1 MSQQQVQRL
10 QTLLET
16 VQRNR
21 QRPGEPIGVGTNV
34 AAANVVQKKFPANTT
49 ASAAEPARAR
59 VPTPDLA
66 SAQAAKP
73 VAAEP
78 ARARVPTPD
87 LAVKPAA
94 PAAQAPRPAA
104 PQPQQREAA
113 AQPPA
118 TQPKSAPRIPEPQA
132 AAQPVA
138 QEPIVPRVIEPE
150 AQRPA
155 TRPIAQ
161 LVSKHAPVVDAT
173 FGAMLKRSLS
183 LRPH

>member
-21 QRPGEPIGVGTNV
+21 QRPGEPIGVGANV
-34 AAANVVQKKFPANTT
+34 AAANVVQKKSPANTT
-49 ASAAEPARAR
+49 ASAAEPARAASAQAAKPAAAEPARAR

-66 SAQAAKP
+66 A
-73 VAAEP
+73 
-78 ARARVPTPD
+78 
-87 LAVKPAA
+87 KPAA
-94 PAAQAPRPAA
+94 PAARPAA
-104 PQPQQREAA
+104 PQPQAQQREAA

-132 AAQPVA
+132 APQPVA

-150 AQRPA
+150 AQRPS

>member
-21 QRPGEPIGVGTNV
+21 QRPGEPI
-34 AAANVVQKKFPANTT
+34 AATANVVPNRPPANTT
-49 ASAAEPARAR
+49 AASAEPARAR
-59 VPTPDLA
+59 HTTPDLS
-66 SAQAAKP
+66 SAQAA
-73 VAAEP
+73 
-78 ARARVPTPD
+78 R
-87 LAVKPAA
+87 PAA
-94 PAAQAPRPAA
+94 PAAHAPRPSA
-104 PQPQQREAA
+104 PQPSM
-113 AQPPA
+113 QPPA
-118 TQPKSAPRIPEPQA
+118 TQPKSAPRVAPPQPPT
-132 AAQPVA
+132 QPIA

-150 AQRPA
+150 APRPA

>member
-21 QRPGEPIGVGTNV
+21 QRPGEPIGA
-34 AAANVVQKKFPANTT
+34 AAANVVQKKSPANTT
-49 ASAAEPARAR
+49 AAAAEPPRAR
-59 VPTPDLA
+59 VATPDIA

-73 VAAEP
+73 
-78 ARARVPTPD
+78 
-87 LAVKPAA
+87 AA
-94 PAAQAPRPAA
+94 PAPRPAA
-104 PQPQQREAA
+104 PQPQPQAQQREAA
-113 AQPPA
+113 PQPPV
-118 TQPKSAPRIPEPQA
+118 TQPKSAPRIPEPQPA
-132 AAQPVA
+132 PQAVA
-138 QEPIVPRVIEPE
+138 QEPIVPRMIEPE
-150 AQRPA
+150 APRPA

>member
-21 QRPGEPIGVGTNV
+21 QRPGEPIGA
-34 AAANVVQKKFPANTT
+34 AAANVVQKKSPANTT

-59 VPTPDLA
+59 VPTPDI
-66 SAQAAKP
+66 AAKP
-73 VAAEP
+73 AAAEP

-87 LAVKPAA
+87 FAAKPAA

-132 AAQPVA
+132 APQPVA

>member
-21 QRPGEPIGVGTNV
+21 QRPGEPIG
-34 AAANVVQKKFPANTT
+34 AAANVVAKAPANTT
-49 ASAAEPARAR
+49 KAAAAPAEPARAR
-59 VPTPDLA
+59 VLTPDMAAA
-66 SAQAAKP
+66 SAAAAPARPAQPAKP
-73 VAAEP
+73 AQ
-78 ARARVPTPD
+78 
-87 LAVKPAA
+87 A
-94 PAAQAPRPAA
+94 PAAQAPATQPRAGA
-104 PQPQQREAA
+104 P

-118 TQPKSAPRIPEPQA
+118 IQTPGSQPKAGAPVPRAPEPQPA
-132 AAQPVA
+132 PPAPVP
-138 QEPIVPRVIEPE
+138 QEPIVPRTFEPE
-150 AQRPA
+150 VPRAA
-155 TRPIAQ
+155 NRPIAQ

>member
-21 QRPGEPIGVGTNV
+21 QRPGEPMGVGSNV
-34 AAANVVQKKFPANTT
+34 AAANVVQKKSPANMT
-49 ASAAEPARAR
+49 AEPTRPR
-59 VPTPDLA
+59 VSTAELA

-73 VAAEP
+73 AMAEP
-78 ARARVPTPD
+78 ARTRVPTPD
-87 LAVKPAA
+87 LAAKPAA
-94 PAAQAPRPAA
+94 PAAQAQRP
-104 PQPQQREAA
+104 AA

-132 AAQPVA
+132 APPAVI

>member
-10 QTLLET
+10 QSLLET

-21 QRPGEPIGVGTNV
+21 QRPGEPMGVGSNV
-34 AAANVVQKKFPANTT
+34 AAANVVQKKSPANMT
-49 ASAAEPARAR
+49 AEPTRPRVPTPDLASAQAAKPAAAEPARAR

-66 SAQAAKP
+66 A
-73 VAAEP
+73 
-78 ARARVPTPD
+78 
-87 LAVKPAA
+87 KPAA
-94 PAAQAPRPAA
+94 PAPRPAA
-104 PQPQQREAA
+104 PQAQPQQREAA

-132 AAQPVA
+132 AAPQAVV

>member
-21 QRPGEPIGVGTNV
+21 QRPGEPMNV
-34 AAANVVQKKFPANTT
+34 AAANVVQKKSPANTMASAT
-49 ASAAEPARAR
+49 APAAEPPRAR
-59 VPTPDLA
+59 VATPEPA
-66 SAQAAKP
+66 TGPAAAPPKAPAPAPQAA
-73 VAAEP
+73 
-78 ARARVPTPD
+78 
-87 LAVKPAA
+87 
-94 PAAQAPRPAA
+94 RPA
-104 PQPQQREAA
+104 REAA

-118 TQPKSAPRIPEPQA
+118 PTTQPKSAPRIPEPQA
-132 AAQPVA
+132 APQPVA
-138 QEPIVPRVIEPE
+138 QEPIVPRMIEPE
-150 AQRPA
+150 APRPA

>member
-21 QRPGEPIGVGTNV
+21 QRPGEPMNT
-34 AAANVVQKKFPANTT
+34 AAAQVVQKKSPANTAEPARARVAT
-49 ASAAEPARAR
+49 PDLASAQRPSAAEPARAR
-59 VPTPDLA
+59 IPTPDLA
-66 SAQAAKP
+66 SAQRP
-73 VAAEP
+73 SAAEP
-78 ARARVPTPD
+78 SRPRVSAPEVP
-87 LAVKPAA
+87 APQAKPAA
-94 PAAQAPRPAA
+94 PAPRP
-104 PQPQQREAA
+104 AA

-118 TQPKSAPRIPEPQA
+118 TQPKSAPRIPEPQPA
-132 AAQPVA
+132 AP
-138 QEPIVPRVIEPE
+138 EPIVPRMIEPD
-150 AQRPA
+150 APRPA